1 MLRGERQRFPDK
13 PKRKL
18 ICMGVDKILGN
29 IRDVVGTIEDTVL
42 NSKLVDG
49 PKAHFEQIVGAWAP
63 THTPERRRFF

>member
-1 MLRGERQRFPDK
+1 
-13 PKRKL
+13 
-18 ICMGVDKILGN
+18 MGVDKILGN